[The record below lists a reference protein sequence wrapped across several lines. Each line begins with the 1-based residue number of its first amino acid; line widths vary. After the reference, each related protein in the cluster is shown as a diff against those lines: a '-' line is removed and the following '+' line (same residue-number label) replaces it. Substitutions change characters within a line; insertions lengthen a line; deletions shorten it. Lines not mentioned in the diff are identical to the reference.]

1 MNHVRV
7 GVGVIVV
14 KDDKVLMGKRIGSHG
29 ENSWSFP
36 GGHLEMF
43 ESVHECAKREVK
55 EETGIEIKNLQDV
68 TFTNDIFRSEEKHYI
83 TLFVRAEYSF
93 GEVKVLELDKCLEW
107 KWCQWQD
114 LPQPLF
120 LPIEHLLTTGYNL
133 YEGDVEDL

>member
-68 TFTNDIFRSEEKHYI
+68 TFTNDI
-83 TLFVRAEYSF
+83 L
-93 GEVKVLELDKCLEW
+93 GVKKSIILHFLYVQSIVLEK
-107 KWCQWQD
+107 
-114 LPQPLF
+114 
-120 LPIEHLLTTGYNL
+120 
-133 YEGDVEDL
+133 